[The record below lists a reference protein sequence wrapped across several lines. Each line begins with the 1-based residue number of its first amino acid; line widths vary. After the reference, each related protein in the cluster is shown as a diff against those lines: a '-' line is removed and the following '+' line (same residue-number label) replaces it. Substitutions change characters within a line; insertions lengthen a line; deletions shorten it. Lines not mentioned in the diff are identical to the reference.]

1 MSNTHVTYLVGGCSV
16 VIGLIFFSVLVVVP
30 AITAYRRVWE
40 RMVVLVLSAYVL
52 AALVGIGVLLG
63 ALIILEWPRFF

>member
-1 MSNTHVTYLVGGCSV
+1 MTNTQVTYLVGAGSAAL
-16 VIGLIFFSVLVVVP
+16 GLIFFTVLVVLP

-40 RMVVLVLSAYVL
+40 RVVVLVLSAYVL
-52 AALVGIGVLLG
+52 AALIGIGVLLG

>member
-1 MSNTHVTYLVGGCSV
+1 MSNTHVTYLVGAGCAV
-16 VIGLIFFSVLVVVP
+16 LGLIFFSVLVIVP

-40 RMVVLVLSAYVL
+40 RAVVLVLSVYVL
-52 AALVGIGVLLG
+52 AALIGVGVLLG

>member
-16 VIGLIFFSVLVVVP
+16 VIGLIFFTVLVVVP

-40 RMVVLVLSAYVL
+40 RAVVLVLSAYVL

-63 ALIILEWPRFF
+63 ALIIFEWPRFF